1 MGRGRWWQRC
11 ACIQPGTSKN
21 YFVRPSIRYN
31 SQVSVYRSLEH
42 LFTIFVITPIC
53 NIGSGA
59 SIINSD
65 RRRIPHHPTMQK
77 CYASAKRAKTNQ
89 ICMEIESNHFGQEKK
104 MAPERRKKRVG
115 SKRCRAKGAGKEM
128 RKRARAIF
136 LKIFIQLNVKSYFV
150 CLHVH
155 CILFSRNLV
164 I

>member
-11 ACIQPGTSKN
+11 ACIQQGTSKN

-42 LFTIFVITPIC
+42 LFTIFVITHIC

-104 MAPERRKKRVG
+104 NGARTKKKACWFKAMPRKGRRKG
-115 SKRCRAKGAGKEM
+115 NA
-128 RKRARAIF
+128 
-136 LKIFIQLNVKSYFV
+136 QKSTRQF
-150 CLHVH
+150 
-155 CILFSRNLV
+155 FF
-164 I
+164 